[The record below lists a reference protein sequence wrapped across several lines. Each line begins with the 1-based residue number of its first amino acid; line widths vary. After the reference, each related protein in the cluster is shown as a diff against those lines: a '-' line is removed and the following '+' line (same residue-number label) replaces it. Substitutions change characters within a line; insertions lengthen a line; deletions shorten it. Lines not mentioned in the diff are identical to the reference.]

1 MTLVVPPASTAAEHQ
16 SFVELR
22 HVLLLPNALI
32 SQMIARRRHAPA
44 LVAWPHAIRLAPMK
58 EQEHFVRVLIMVL
71 LTVATMR
78 YVKRL
83 PLMHVMELETARARL
98 PPLVQVVA
106 PVVIVKVQSV
116 MMATIAQDHAL
127 NRVVVGVRVPPAF
140 VPAWKDAHQLLAIT
154 FVNGADIVF

>member
-1 MTLVVPPASTAAEHQ
+1 
-16 SFVELR
+16 
-22 HVLLLPNALI
+22 
-32 SQMIARRRHAPA
+32 
-44 LVAWPHAIRLAPMK
+44 MK

-71 LTVATMR
+71 LTVATMQ

-83 PLMHVMELETARARL
+83 PLMHVMELENARARL

-127 NRVVVGVRVPPAF
+127 NRVVVGVPAL
-140 VPAWKDAHQLLAIT
+140 VRAPAWKDAHQLLAIT